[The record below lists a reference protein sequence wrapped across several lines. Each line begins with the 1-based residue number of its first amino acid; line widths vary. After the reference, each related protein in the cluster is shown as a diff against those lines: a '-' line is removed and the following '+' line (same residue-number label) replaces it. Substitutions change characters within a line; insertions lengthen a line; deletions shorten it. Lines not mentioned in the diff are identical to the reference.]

1 MLRVHEMS
9 FVSSV
14 NFSLNKN
21 RGRGRG
27 ATTLFSHSGLWLWEE
42 FFFFNFFFSSLAGNG
57 AKFPGPWC
65 CGAGSRHSLC
75 RGLGCAGRA
84 PQIKQGNHKLAK
96 VCCQLC
102 FVVARMCL
110 CLWPYEWSS

>member
-21 RGRGRG
+21 WGRGRG

-42 FFFFNFFFSSLAGNG
+42 FFFLIFFFL
-57 AKFPGPWC
+57 P
-65 CGAGSRHSLC
+65 
-75 RGLGCAGRA
+75 LGR
-84 PQIKQGNHKLAK
+84 
-96 VCCQLC
+96 
-102 FVVARMCL
+102 
-110 CLWPYEWSS
+110 EWSRIPWALLLWGWQQAQPVQGSGMCWEGPTDKAGKP